1 MLCCFFFSIAASE
14 CFALFF
20 CLPRKIIKKIGTPPP
35 EENASFFLSTGSGTE
50 REREKRPRLPTPPNA
65 KHTQNGEIYRD
76 GPVNRQETRSRPQTP
91 LTHWRHSQ
99 ARDREK
105 ETLSRQLHPST
116 ALPHPHTHAQAQEGF
131 FLLSKSH
138 SRTKKLSMMLSLTFF
153 FFGHFFF
160 LVCGGWEFKRAA
172 VT

>member
-1 MLCCFFFSIAASE
+1 VLFFFSIAASE

-76 GPVNRQETRSRPQTP
+76 GPVNRQETRSRPQTTP
-91 LTHWRHSQ
+91 AYSLEAFSSERQ
-99 ARDREK
+99 RERDA
-105 ETLSRQLHPST
+105 LSSTPSIYG
-116 ALPHPHTHAQAQEGF
+116 ASPPAHTRTSATGF
-131 FLLSKSH
+131 FF
-138 SRTKKLSMMLSLTFF
+138 TFQIS
-153 FFGHFFF
+153 
-160 LVCGGWEFKRAA
+160 FKD
-172 VT
+172 